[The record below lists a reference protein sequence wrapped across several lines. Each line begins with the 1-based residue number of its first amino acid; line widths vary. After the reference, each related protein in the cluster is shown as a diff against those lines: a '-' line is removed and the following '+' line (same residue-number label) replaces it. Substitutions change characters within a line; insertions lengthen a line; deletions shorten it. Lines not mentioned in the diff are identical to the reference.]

1 MLLGN
6 TYIDLSDHAVGLYI
20 PDEDIL
26 RRTAYKWFAR
36 LSTGQAIS
44 SNTTIGKYL
53 TLALV

>member
-36 LSTGQAIS
+36 LSVGQAIS